1 MRNPLAL
8 ALALV
13 VAASALVAGC
23 GGGTSADDAKADPVA
38 AFADRDASGEALAYA
53 WPSLVGRTGSDDGV
67 RTATPQQVKDGI
79 AFVRPYLDPAFQLQR
94 AGGERYVRDDY
105 VPPDFDAVEVSNVVT
120 TQPRPDVKVVRYVL
134 STPDATVPD
143 AGAVLTDEAT
153 PQLAVFRWD
162 EQRGHWVVVSHANFV
177 TPVAAICEQD
187 PIPVA
192 KVRPDTSAA
201 DTRLGE
207 SLVAQWRDITTGKVR
222 NPGARSPE
230 GQIQLAD
237 GRGWPS
243 ADGDDTIEW
252 KPAKA
257 YEVRNPAITRNGDVL
272 VASYDAVASD
282 ITIEG
287 RKYRTLATPRL
298 LTYLRDSGGAW
309 KQVGLAN
316 FTVPTGV
323 PAGVDCVAAAR

>member
-1 MRNPLAL
+1 MK
-8 ALALV
+8 
-13 VAASALVAGC
+13 
-23 GGGTSADDAKADPVA
+23 T
-38 AFADRDASGEALAYA
+38 GEGL
-53 WPSLVGRTGSDDGV
+53 
-67 RTATPQQVKDGI
+67 I
-79 AFVRPYLDPAFQLQR
+79 A
-94 AGGERYVRDDY
+94 E
-105 VPPDFDAVEVSNVVT
+105 
-120 TQPRPDVKVVRYVL
+120 
-134 STPDATVPD
+134 
-143 AGAVLTDEAT
+143 
-153 PQLAVFRWD
+153 
-162 EQRGHWVVVSHANFV
+162 
-177 TPVAAICEQD
+177 
-187 PIPVA
+187 
-192 KVRPDTSAA
+192 
-201 DTRLGE
+201 
-207 SLVAQWRDITTGKVR
+207 WRDITTGKLKASVL
-222 NPGARSPE
+222 SPE